1 MYFFFKRLIDLF
13 LSFNLLVIFVPVFIL
28 VLLVILIFDRHYPFF
43 IQERSGLNGKKIYIY
58 KFKTMKRKEEN
69 LKITFIG
76 NFLRISKLD
85 ELPQLF
91 NVFIGNM
98 SFIGPRPLYL
108 EFNQHL
114 KKAHKLRLS
123 AKPGITGLAQV
134 KVKDST
140 DWNKKFNYDVIYIK
154 RNNFKLEFYI
164 FFETI
169 FMIIKSLL
177 FTKHRPNEIIDYKSS
192 FYESYR

>member
-13 LSFNLLVIFVPVFIL
+13 LSLNLLVMFVPVFIL

-58 KFKTMKRKEEN
+58 KFKTMKQKEED

-85 ELPQLF
+85 ELPQIF

-98 SFIGPRPLYL
+98 SFIGPRPPIPSEVVKYELK
-108 EFNQHL
+108 HL
-114 KKAHKLRLS
+114 KRIS
-123 AKPGITGLAQV
+123 VKPGITGLWQV
-134 KVKDST
+134 TLRNDNDFDNWVEKD
-140 DWNKKFNYDVIYIK
+140 IEYIDNWSFDMDLK
-154 RNNFKLEFYI
+154 IFIKTFREIFKL
-164 FFETI
+164 TG
-169 FMIIKSLL
+169 S
-177 FTKHRPNEIIDYKSS
+177 
-192 FYESYR
+192 